1 MVFQSVDTTVRVAA
15 EHNPRCRSSMSCML
29 DNRTACVTHSGVC
42 KSDYQLGPGNCRKID
57 GYLIACPLV
66 ACPRE
71 RCVAMAGIGDGDNVG
86 SDFSYASSLWSYAS
100 SLWASS
106 GLAGS
111 ITQLQRP
118 RRNRHHL
125 YSRLPLETEPQHMR
139 GRASA
144 RFILI
149 INVAELLPG
158 GFGALF
164 DVGRFTARIL
174 IRARGGICITT
185 KAAPMSSAD
194 QGGGKRRADCI
205 ASRSVAVL
213 ISGP

>member
-1 MVFQSVDTTVRVAA
+1 MSVPTSHMPHRYGHTPHRYGHRVGWLVAL
-15 EHNPRCRSSMSCML
+15 SCSG
-29 DNRTACVTHSGVC
+29 RGVTATISIV
-42 KSDYQLGPGNCRKID
+42 
-57 GYLIACPLV
+57 GYLL
-66 ACPRE
+66 
-71 RCVAMAGIGDGDNVG
+71 
-86 SDFSYASSLWSYAS
+86 
-100 SLWASS
+100 
-106 GLAGS
+106 
-111 ITQLQRP
+111 
-118 RRNRHHL
+118 
-125 YSRLPLETEPQHMR
+125 TEPQHMR